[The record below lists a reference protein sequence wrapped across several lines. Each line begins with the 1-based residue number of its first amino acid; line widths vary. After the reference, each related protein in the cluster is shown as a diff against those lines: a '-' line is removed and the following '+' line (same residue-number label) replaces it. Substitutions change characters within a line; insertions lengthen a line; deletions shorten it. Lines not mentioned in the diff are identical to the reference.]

1 MSLKQGLKYTI
12 MIQNLINKK
21 MKTETSS
28 LGHPLLGKK
37 CLD

>member
-1 MSLKQGLKYTI
+1 MSLKQGIKYTI
-12 MIQNLINKK
+12 MIQNLMNEK